1 MAMRIQDLRRKIV
14 AFKRRVWDDGKAPE
28 PMETVVLE
36 KTIIKIGSL
45 LALGFGEAGA
55 GIIGQNMKGGDTS
68 ALNAM
73 IPGRRVE
80 AIFGFCNIR
89 NFTDAT
95 EVLQDQ
101 VMVFVNSIAAVVHS
115 CANEFFGSPNKNI
128 GDAFLLTWRLSG
140 HNPREQQ

>member
-1 MAMRIQDLRRKIV
+1 VRAFRKNKSLAEDAARETETKRSRLRVFLRILQKLVCCR
-14 AFKRRVWDDGKAPE
+14 WSGSSNQPTPE

-55 GIIGQNMKGGDTS
+55 EIIGQNMRGGDNS

-73 IPGRRVE
+73 IPGRRVD
-80 AIFGFCNIR
+80 AIFMFCDIR

-101 VMVFVNSIAAVVHS
+101 VMVFVNRIA
-115 CANEFFGSPNKNI
+115 G
-128 GDAFLLTWRLSG
+128 
-140 HNPREQQ
+140 